1 MEIYKIPSLQ
11 KTHTLTLCLPVSE
24 LSEYR
29 IRSLLGQR
37 FSFAK
42 VRARDSHRNPCYAQV
57 NIQENSSYV
66 VIIEA
71 LYLLSSQPSALI
83 INSL

>member
-42 VRARDSHRNPCYAQV
+42 VRARKP
-57 NIQENSSYV
+57 
-66 VIIEA
+66 
-71 LYLLSSQPSALI
+71 LLRTGKYSRK
-83 INSL
+83 

>member
-1 MEIYKIPSLQ
+1 MKSRDFKTSILQ
-11 KTHTLTLCLPVSE
+11 HAVFLFQNCQSTVSVAC
-24 LSEYR
+24 
-29 IRSLLGQR
+29 

-42 VRARDSHRNPCYAQV
+42 VRARDSHGNPRYAQV

-71 LYLLSSQPSALI
+71 PYLLGSQTSALI